1 MQSSS
6 ILSLDLE
13 MFVDLVKVDNNPTKI
28 PYNFKDVSRFASQFL
43 EQRNDV
49 CQSITGTSC
58 KAIDE
63 HLIIHNEKDESP
75 SEILMIC
82 RNLEYGSYL
91 VVSIRPSTNKN
102 ECLASYLYLF
112 SQTKERGELEV
123 IWHKLTQKASSDDWV
138 TLDEIIEGTMSDP
151 SKKMIL
157 IDRTFDT
164 NKVFDKET
172 RSSLIF
178 FLEQAEYFI
187 DVDEEEQLP
196 ALLLVDCET
205 ARGLCAILNH
215 PDGFA
220 KKVIVG
226 DEHEEVLIDFESL
239 EEGYTALYYPMTLR
253 HGYRS
258 LEDTIEEVL
267 MYAED
272 REINY
277 EILDQLNEHD
287 RATIERLIL
296 EREDILLEEEYINEL
311 RTLSPQEI
319 KIITDRSK
327 S

>member
-13 MFVDLVKVDNNPTKI
+13 MFVDLIKVDNNPTKI

-49 CQSITGTSC
+49 CQSVTGTSC

-63 HLIIHNEKDESP
+63 HLIIHNEKDGLQ

-91 VVSIRPSTNKN
+91 VVSIRPSTNENK
-102 ECLASYLYLF
+102 CLASYLYLF
-112 SQTKERGELEV
+112 SQTKEHGELEV
-123 IWHKLTQKASSDDWV
+123 IWHRLTQKASSDDWV
-138 TLDEIIEGTMSDP
+138 TLDEIIEGTSP
-151 SKKMIL
+151 SEKMIL
-157 IDRTFDT
+157 IDKTF
-164 NKVFDKET
+164 NSKVFDKET
-172 RSSLIF
+172 QRGWLF

-187 DVDEEEQLP
+187 CEHLDEKEH
-196 ALLLVDCET
+196 ALLLLADDEG

-226 DEHEEVLIDFESL
+226 DEYEEVLIDFESL

-267 MYAED
+267 MHAEA

-296 EREDILLEEEYINEL
+296 EREDILLEEECINEL

-319 KIITDRSK
+319 KIVTDRSK